1 MTSLQQKLEALLFI
15 YGEAMQISRIAK
27 ILDTSVDKVKEAVLE
42 LQKKLEESESAL
54 TLIYKDGYVQMV
66 TKGEYASLLE
76 TLVKAETNE
85 ALSRSALETLAII
98 SYASPISR
106 SDIDFIR
113 GVNSSFILRSLLLR
127 GLIERELDP
136 NKKSSYLYQP
146 SMEMVKHLGIRS
158 LKELPE
164 YEKFKTLAKSI
175 HQGSSKDG
183 L

>member
-1 MTSLQQKLEALLFI
+1 MNTLTKNLEALLFI
-15 YGEAMQISRIAK
+15 YGEAMPLKRIAK
-27 ILDTSVDKVKEAVLE
+27 VLDTSLEKVKEAVFE
-42 LQKKLEESESAL
+42 LQKKLDESESAL

-66 TKGEYASLLE
+66 TKGEYSSLLE

-85 ALSRSALETLAII
+85 ALSPAALETLAII

-106 SDIDFIR
+106 VDIDYIR

-127 GLIERELDP
+127 GLIERKVDP
-136 NKKSSYLYQP
+136 DKKNSYLYRP
-146 SMEMVKHLGIRS
+146 SMEMLKHLGIRS

-175 HQGSSKDG
+175 HQAES
-183 L
+183 